1 MEAGR
6 RRLEWALGVEPGGPS
21 SNPCVVPRPTD
32 TVAAL
37 PTVPGGWLGSGRAL
51 GRAAPLGSQG
61 SLLSPHVGAK
71 LCSPV
76 GQRPGGLGRAAAA
89 GWGSCLFPHGAGAT
103 PSTPAQPAQEARPL
117 QNTVPAASPGAATH
131 GSRPWSLARQAPL
144 PSHDSAG
151 TAASP
156 PPARCPRAAQL
167 ACLLPL
173 APMHRAE
180 GCARTP
186 SPGQRA
192 QRLDT
197 RPPGLGEL
205 LGEMSPGA
213 DRTQGHSS
221 LEPTLHQL
229 RPDSCPGLLQ

>member
-1 MEAGR
+1 MGLGGR
-6 RRLEWALGVEPGGPS
+6 ARRPLLKPLRGPQAH
-21 SNPCVVPRPTD
+21 RH
-32 TVAAL
+32 
-37 PTVPGGWLGSGRAL
+37 SGR
-51 GRAAPLGSQG
+51 P
-61 SLLSPHVGAK
+61 PH
-71 LCSPV
+71 C
-76 GQRPGGLGRAAAA
+76 PGGLA
-89 GWGSCLFPHGAGAT
+89 GQWQGPGQS
-103 PSTPAQPAQEARPL
+103 STAWEPGELAQPACGREALLACRAETWRLGEGSGCKVGLVPIPAWCWGH
-117 QNTVPAASPGAATH
+117 TVHPSSASSRGPSPSKHCPRCLPRRGYPWVQALEPCPPG
-131 GSRPWSLARQAPL
+131 
-144 PSHDSAG
+144 PSPFTDSAG

-197 RPPGLGEL
+197 RPPGPGEL